1 VSRRTEDAWRELHRA
16 FVVLGRIEAA
26 VFAVG
31 VTDAETVRRIRMLL
45 LDHDPDGVRLGIR
58 QLQMYEFMVDPPRQ

>member
-1 VSRRTEDAWRELHRA
+1 
-16 FVVLGRIEAA
+16 
-26 VFAVG
+26 
-31 VTDAETVRRIRMLL
+31 MLL